1 LTHSDVP
8 TDSDEGLAQ
17 RMRSGDAVAFAA
29 LATRYWSAVHRIARN
44 MLPDPSK
51 AGEVAEETFL
61 RALRSSQWFPRDT
74 PFRVSLYRLA
84 IIHSLIQRQPGLAL
98 PAGSPEL
105 AERRD
110 LVEQIRQALEEVEDL
125 DRAAFVL
132 REIEQVKVEEAA
144 EILRTSPKKICE
156 SVHRVYLM
164 LTRLDGLLGRA
175 RGRWLL
181 ESSLTRGGND

>member
-1 LTHSDVP
+1 
-8 TDSDEGLAQ
+8 
-17 RMRSGDAVAFAA
+17 MRSGDAVAFAA
-29 LATRYWSAVHRIARN
+29 HATRYWSAVPRIARN

-110 LVEQIRQALEEVEDL
+110 LVGQIRQALEEVEDL
-125 DRAAFVL
+125 DRAAFGL
-132 REIEQVKVEEAA
+132 REIGQAKVEKAPET
-144 EILRTSPKKICE
+144 LRPPPTNIRATPQPL
-156 SVHRVYLM
+156 YLL
-164 LTRLDGLLGRA
+164 LT
-175 RGRWLL
+175 
-181 ESSLTRGGND
+181 

>member
-1 LTHSDVP
+1 
-8 TDSDEGLAQ
+8 
-17 RMRSGDAVAFAA
+17 
-29 LATRYWSAVHRIARN
+29 

-51 AGEVAEETFL
+51 AAEVAEETFL

-110 LVEQIRQALEEVEDL
+110 LVEQIRQGLEEVEDL

-144 EILRTSPKKICE
+144 EILRTSPKKIRE

-164 LTRLDGLLGRA
+164 LTSSRLDGLLGRA